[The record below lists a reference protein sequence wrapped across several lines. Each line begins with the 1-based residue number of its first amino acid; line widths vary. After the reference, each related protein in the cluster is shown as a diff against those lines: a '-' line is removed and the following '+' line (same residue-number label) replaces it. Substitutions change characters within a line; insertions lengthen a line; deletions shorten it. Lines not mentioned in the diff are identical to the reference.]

1 MQDLHLLPQV
11 LCDYHP
17 IAASNDQKLESEVEI
32 NVSPPGTLVV
42 ATSKSGRSYSY
53 ENFAAG
59 VGSITKIEV
68 LDAPDLADSLAH
80 NAHWL
85 G

>member
-1 MQDLHLLPQV
+1 M
-11 LCDYHP
+11 
-17 IAASNDQKLESEVEI
+17 
-32 NVSPPGTLVV
+32 

-80 NAHWL
+80 TMRIGLDDVLWGVDKRGDSWIAGLAIWEEAAL
-85 G
+85 PSEVKDQMR